1 MSGEEA
7 PTQQQEPEQEKQPEE
22 PPPPPAAAAAAAADP
37 AAAPAAAAAPQ
48 ESAGSKPAAEEKR
61 LSFRALVLTG
71 HGGYDKVKLQ
81 VKTQAEPQLKAGEVL
96 VRVKACGLNFAEL
109 LGRQGLYELLPAP
122 PVVMGMEGSGV
133 IEAVG
138 EDVKDRKVG
147 DRVIVMSRNGM
158 WQEVVV
164 APANH
169 TFPMPEQM
177 SFEEGAAIPVNYMTA
192 YMMLFEMANL
202 RPGKSVLVH
211 MAAGGVGVAATQLCK
226 TVPDVTVFGTASA
239 SKHETIAEGGVT
251 HPIDY
256 RTKDYVE
263 EIRKISPKGVDIVLD
278 PLGGLDTQK
287 GFSLLKPL
295 GMLIVFGAANCV
307 TGQKKNLLAMA
318 KTWYNQLSL
327 NTLKLMQANKAV
339 CGFHLGYITDEQLL
353 SSNMSKLLELYGQ
366 GQIKPR
372 IDSCYHFEEV
382 TDAMR
387 RMHERQNIGKVILL
401 PEPKKVEEEKPKSD
415 PEPVE
420 NVEKSEAAVSEKK
433 EEATE
438 EVKAEKD

>member
-7 PTQQQEPEQEKQPEE
+7 PTQQQPPEQEKKPED
-22 PPPPPAAAAAAAADP
+22 PPPAAD
-37 AAAPAAAAAPQ
+37 APQ
-48 ESAGSKPAAEEKR
+48 EPGGSPATPAVEEKEVKAEEEKPVSWR
-61 LSFRALVLTG
+61 VLVLTG

-81 VKTQAEPQLKAGEVL
+81 VKTQSKPPQLKAGEVL

-109 LGRQGLYELLPAP
+109 LGRQGLYDLLPAP
-122 PVVMGMEGSGV
+122 PVTMGMEGSGV

-138 EDVKDRKVG
+138 DDVEDRKVG
-147 DRVIVMSRNGM
+147 DRVIAMSRCGM
-158 WQEVVV
+158 WQEMVVV
-164 APANH
+164 PVNR
-169 TFPMPEQM
+169 TFLMPEEM
-177 SFEEGAAIPVNYMTA
+177 SFEEGAALPVNYLTA

-211 MAAGGVGVAATQLCK
+211 MAAGGVGIAATQLCQ
-226 TVPDVTVFGTASA
+226 TIQDVTVFGTASA
-239 SKHETIAEGGVT
+239 SKHETIARGGVT

-278 PLGGLDTQK
+278 PLGGSDTQK

-295 GMLIVFGAANCV
+295 GILVVFGAANCV

-327 NTLKLMQANKAV
+327 NTLKLMQSNKAV
-339 CGFHLGYITDEQLL
+339 SGFHLGHLSDEELI
-353 SSNMSKLLELYGQ
+353 SSAMFKLLELYRQ
-366 GQIKPR
+366 GKIKPC

-382 TDAMR
+382 AEAMK
-387 RMHERQNIGKVILL
+387 RMHERQNVGKVILL
-401 PEPKKVEEEKPKSD
+401 PEPKKEEEKPKSAA
-415 PEPVE
+415 EAGE
-420 NVEKSEAAVSEKK
+420 NEGAINKK
-433 EEATE
+433 EEEVTE
-438 EVKAEKD
+438 EVKAETD